1 MHKRITFRGMDHSPV
16 IEEYCNGQLVKVEE
30 FIKNEREPMYID
42 LVLEAER
49 THHHHRVELRIKTP
63 NYDVI
68 THYEGPDMYDV
79 IDRVIDTMYH
89 ELREAKRKLNDEE
102 KTKDSYKGV

>member
-1 MHKRITFRGMDHSPV
+1 MPKRITFRGMSHSPV
-16 IEEYCNGQLVKVEE
+16 IEEYCNDQLSKVEE
-30 FIKNEREPMYID
+30 FIENEREPIRLD

-63 NYDVI
+63 NYDLI
-68 THYEGPDMYDV
+68 SNYEGPDMYDV

-89 ELREAKRKLNDEE
+89 NLTQAKKKLVDEN
-102 KTKDSYKGV
+102 KTADKYKGT